1 MSSTGEPTGLVIPT
15 VRECLQ
21 QELSNKLLEKYYIMK
36 TLVLQASVLIAIF
49 VTGWLLLAQVNW
61 LGLLPWT
68 SEDVHILSEE
78 NEKKLGDALWEMM
91 ETSEVVVRDSLVLKP
106 VDSLLQRICERN
118 GIDARGI
125 QLHVIM
131 QEEVNAFAMP
141 GNHLVVHSG
150 LILAA
155 ADETELAGVLS
166 HELAHLQQRH
176 VSQKIV
182 KELGISLLLAIVTGG
197 DPGLINQAI
206 QYLAS
211 TSYDRSLEREAD
223 SKAVD
228 YLLNAAIDPLGFA
241 RFLEKIAEGDEVAGQ
256 LPGWISTHPNP
267 RERAEEVRSRLAGR
281 RYDRQ
286 PVLAAGGWELLQGG
300 LAR

>member
-1 MSSTGEPTGLVIPT
+1 
-15 VRECLQ
+15 
-21 QELSNKLLEKYYIMK
+21 MK
-36 TLVLQASVLIAIF
+36 TLVLQATVLIAIF

-68 SEDVHILSEE
+68 SDDVRVLSEE

-91 ETSEVVVRDSLVLKP
+91 EKTEVVVRDSLALKP

-118 GIDARGI
+118 GIDAQGV
-125 QLHVIM
+125 QLHLIM
-131 QEEVNAFAMP
+131 REEVNAFAMP

-155 ADETELAGVLS
+155 DDETELAGVLS
-166 HELAHLQQRH
+166 HELAHLQERH
-176 VSQKIV
+176 VSKKII

-223 SKAVD
+223 NKAVD
-228 YLLNAAIDPLGFA
+228 YLLNAAIDPMGFA
-241 RFLEKIAEGDEVAGQ
+241 RFLETIAEEDEVAGQ

-267 RERAEEVRSRLAGR
+267 HERAAEVRSRLAGR

-286 PVLAAGGWELLQGG
+286 PVLAAGSWVLLQER